1 MTRRPGKI
9 LLGLGMAASLLAT
22 HNGGGAA
29 GLDPSLYEQELPDP
43 ASARSRPQG
52 GGVTDGREPIPF
64 EAEPTP
70 EVTIK
75 EHQNRTVEEY
85 RLNNNLYMVKVT
97 PFHGKPYYLV
107 DDDGSGDMEMRRNAE
122 GMDNRVPQ
130 WTLFSW

>member
-1 MTRRPGKI
+1 
-9 LLGLGMAASLLAT
+9 MAASLLAA
-22 HNGGGAA
+22 HNDGGAA

-43 ASARSRPQG
+43 AGARSRPRG
-52 GGVTDGREPIPF
+52 GEVTDDREPIPF
-64 EAEPTP
+64 GAEPTP
-70 EVTIK
+70 QVTIK
-75 EHQNRTVEEY
+75 EHHNRTVEEY

-107 DDDGSGDMEMRRNAE
+107 DDDGTGDMEMRRNAE

>member
-1 MTRRPGKI
+1 MTRRSGNI
-9 LLGLGMAASLLAT
+9 LLGLGMAVSLLAAR
-22 HNGGGAA
+22 NGGGAA
-29 GLDPSLYEQELPDP
+29 GLDPSLYEKELPDP
-43 ASARSRPQG
+43 AGARARPQG
-52 GGVTDGREPIPF
+52 GAVTDDRDPIAFEP
-64 EAEPTP
+64 EPTP

-75 EHQNRTVEEY
+75 EQHNRRVEEY
-85 RLNNNLYMVKVT
+85 RRNNNLYMVKVT